1 MTSVA
6 ITSFKC
12 RLSDEQGILAEKVV
26 PKDELPSLVLADE
39 TVGWETFFD
48 LPSKMPGKST
58 WRFVLE
64 VEYEGPEPS
73 PSPQLP
79 DDSPTSKHQTDLL
92 QLFET
97 GEDADVVFKVKGET
111 IPAHMLILA
120 ARARYFDRMF
130 KSGMKECVSKEV
142 IVPDTEPQVFR
153 AMLQFIYSGLPPK
166 KLEEIALDLLVVA
179 DKYGLCDLK
188 KICELRA
195 CCILDE
201 NDVVEALIL
210 AERHN
215 CDLLGLRALSV
226 FHENIDNL
234 NASSYE
240 LLKTEPDLLLSMLYH
255 FTFTSRFERT

>member
-1 MTSVA
+1 
-6 ITSFKC
+6 
-12 RLSDEQGILAEKVV
+12 
-26 PKDELPSLVLADE
+26 
-39 TVGWETFFD
+39 
-48 LPSKMPGKST
+48 
-58 WRFVLE
+58 
-64 VEYEGPEPS
+64 
-73 PSPQLP
+73 
-79 DDSPTSKHQTDLL
+79 
-92 QLFET
+92 
-97 GEDADVVFKVKGET
+97 
-111 IPAHMLILA
+111 
-120 ARARYFDRMF
+120 
-130 KSGMKECVSKEV
+130 
-142 IVPDTEPQVFR
+142 
-153 AMLQFIYSGLPPK
+153 MLQFIYSGLPPK

-195 CCILDE
+195 CCILEE